1 MAKGSVRAGTL
12 ARKSQILEAALACFT
27 EVGIEATT
35 VADIRR
41 RADCSTGSIYH
52 HFGSKEGI
60 ASALFIDATE
70 QLNADLMHKL
80 GRCRTAERAVKTVVT
95 QYSDWVTRNRDLAAY
110 LLNSRDIAMSAG
122 AGEELRNINRA
133 HIRRVFEFFAPFV
146 ANGQMRILPV
156 ETYIPIISGP
166 IQDYA
171 RHWLAGQFKDS
182 PAKVKTVFA
191 DAAWSAMKA

>member
-1 MAKGSVRAGTL
+1 MAKGSIRAGT
-12 ARKSQILEAALACFT
+12 AVRKSQILEAALACFSD
-27 EVGIEATT
+27 VGIEATT

-41 RADCSTGSIYH
+41 RADCSIGSIYH

-60 ASALFIDATE
+60 ASALFIDGTE
-70 QLNADLMHKL
+70 RLNADLMRKL
-80 GRCRTAERAVKTVVT
+80 NRCKTAERAVKTVVT
-95 QYSDWVTRNRDLAAY
+95 QYSDWVTRHRDLAAY
-110 LLNSRDIAMSAG
+110 LLNSRDIAMSAE
-122 AGEELRNINRA
+122 AREELRNINRA
-133 HIRRVFEFFAPFV
+133 HIRRVFGFFAGFV
-146 ANGQMRILPV
+146 ANGEMKILPV

-182 PAKVKTVFA
+182 PARVKAVFA